1 MPADHWITGSVSV
14 TGIQVPPID
23 APTGIAKKYLRYLLG
38 FGVWFVIGLAP
49 FLGKAKV
56 PGFSALIELY
66 PASLQDWLIPLSGM
80 FMGMMAV
87 TVQFAASQRTSA
99 VRIRRRFGITVAVF
113 AASFLL
119 LACTYIFTVTRVGR
133 AAALGTSDAPAFTT
147 MAVITGSRTVPK
159 QAEGSECTCL
169 ERQPAARCV
178 VNISLN
184 PDNIDTC
191 FGSDRV
197 AFATLGLVLLYLGV
211 TGSFAAAVGL
221 LVISERASSR
231 RR

>member
-1 MPADHWITGSVSV
+1 MSDERATPK
-14 TGIQVPPID
+14 
-23 APTGIAKKYLRYLLG
+23 APSRFAEQYLKYVVG

-49 FLGKAKV
+49 FLGKLKV

-66 PASLQDWLIPLSGM
+66 PPSLQEWLIPLSGI

-87 TVQFAASQRTSA
+87 TVQFMASQKTRA
-99 VRIRRRFGITVAVF
+99 ARIRRWFALTVIVF
-113 AASFLL
+113 VASFLVL
-119 LACTYIFTVTRVGR
+119 VCVYVFTVTRVGR
-133 AAALGTSDAPAFTT
+133 VIARGTNEAPGFMTL
-147 MAVITGSRTVPK
+147 AVVTGTRTVPK
-159 QAEGSECTCL
+159 QPAGTECTCV

-178 VNISLN
+178 ADISVN
-184 PDNIDTC
+184 PDHIDTC

-221 LVISERASSR
+221 LLIAERVAAR
-231 RR
+231 RK